1 MDLASGYW
9 QVELEPQDREKTAF
23 TTGHAL
29 YHFKVMPTGL
39 TNAPPTFQR
48 LMELVLRGLH
58 WKECLIYLDD
68 VLVFSWTFSQHL
80 DSLDEVLGR
89 FRSAGLKLKASKCSF
104 AYSQVTFLGHVVS
117 SQGLQP
123 DAKNLDK
130 VLNWPTPTTTT
141 EVRAFVGLC
150 SYYRRF
156 IRNFSVIAAPLHAL
170 TQKGALF
177 SWMPAC
183 EDAFQSLKHAL
194 TNPPIVAHPVFSQPF
209 LLYTDASQDC
219 IGSVLAQVQEQKER
233 VISYASHT
241 LTPSQRKWST
251 YDCEL
256 WAIVWSVRHF
266 KHFLAGTTFT
276 IVTDHKPLL
285 SLQKAAV
292 ESDPTGRRGHW
303 ILELGV
309 YDYTVIH
316 KEGKKH
322 ANADAMSRRPCFRM
336 ETKAV
341 QCVLTTPVARE
352 MATSTGVKEDV
363 KHIPDI
369 CPTLSIDPDDM
380 RKHQEADDTLCTVR
394 AWMEVGRHR
403 SHLGSLKGRSPT
415 VRKLWHEFPK
425 LSLRNGILC
434 RKFKC
439 SPHTLPVYQVVLPDV
454 LIPTALKALHGNE
467 FSGHLGADRTLQRA
481 RRICY
486 WPYMSRDIHKF
497 CLPCQTRSSPTPH
510 ERAPLQSIHANRPFQ
525 SIAADITELPITS
538 KGHRYVL
545 VIMDYFT
552 RYINLFPLK
561 DQRAVTVAQCIFE
574 EYIRHHAYANDL
586 TARLSQALGAAAQ
599 NSAAAKQHQ
608 KRQYDKKAVFHPHKA
623 GDLVWLDDPAQRQ
636 NKLAPRWKG
645 PFVILKRMDRG
656 GSLGVTYEITD
667 SKDEHSR
674 RWVVHHNRLKAYKG
688 SLPQEPVHSQEPTV
702 SADAGRQ
709 PGPCRSNL
717 TALSGALPFCPPAPT
732 YVPPR
737 PSVHVH
743 VGSLTLESPPTHVP
757 QTDPQPS
764 ASLLPVPSSSPGSP
778 VPTVR
783 APLSMTRSGRIVRP
797 PAKFKNFVV

>member
-1 MDLASGYW
+1 
-9 QVELEPQDREKTAF
+9 
-23 TTGHAL
+23 
-29 YHFKVMPTGL
+29 
-39 TNAPPTFQR
+39 
-48 LMELVLRGLH
+48 MELVLRGLH

-68 VLVFSWTFSQHL
+68 VLVFSRTFSQHL

-104 AYSQVTFLGHVVS
+104 ACSQVTFLGHVVS

-219 IGSVLAQVQEQKER
+219 MGSVLAQVQEQKER

-251 YDCEL
+251 YDREL

-292 ESDPTGRRGHW
+292 ESDPTGRRGRW

-394 AWMEVGRHR
+394 AWMEV
-403 SHLGSLKGRSPT
+403 
-415 VRKLWHEFPK
+415 
-425 LSLRNGILC
+425 
-434 RKFKC
+434 
-439 SPHTLPVYQVVLPDV
+439 VLPDV
-454 LIPTALKALHGNE
+454 LIPTALKVLHGNE
-467 FSGHLGADRTLQRA
+467 FSGHLGADRTLLRA

-497 CLPCQTRSSPTPH
+497 CSECLPCQTRSSPTPH

-574 EYIRHHAYANDL
+574 EYIRHHVDILLRCDPALTSPTPGTPAAYANDL

-743 VGSLTLESPPTHVP
+743 VGSPTLESPPTPVP
-757 QTDPQPS
+757 QTDSQPS

-778 VPTVR
+778 VPTDR